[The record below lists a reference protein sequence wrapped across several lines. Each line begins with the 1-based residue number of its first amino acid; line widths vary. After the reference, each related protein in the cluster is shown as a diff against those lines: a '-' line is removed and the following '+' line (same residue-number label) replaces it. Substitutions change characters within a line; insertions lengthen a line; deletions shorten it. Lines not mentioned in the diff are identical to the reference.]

1 MAQLTE
7 ETMGRA
13 LSAIEK
19 YRDLQILAS
28 QEMTNSVTTSA
39 MSEEETLALIGF
51 LQQSNQAMIPEPE
64 LPQEEKPKTLILD
77 ETRKELIANWEDYSV
92 QMDNYINSADI
103 TQRNAERLLDFLTT
117 MKKLKN
123 EWAK

>member
-1 MAQLTE
+1 MAQITE

-19 YRDLQILAS
+19 YRDLQILAC
-28 QEMTNSVTTSA
+28 QEMTNSVTTST

-64 LPQEEKPKTLILD
+64 LPKEEKPEILILE
-77 ETRKELIANWEDYSV
+77 ETREELTENWEDYKTL
-92 QMDNYINSADI
+92 MDNYIHSADI